1 LKLNREVV
9 RADCALIHVDDE
21 LQRLLEDDVELP
33 DLSDT
38 TYDTLAQRFP
48 HQVDTAFDALPE
60 SHGHQV
66 DRQLHDCVS
75 EDHFGIQNEQSASS
89 PSEPTQQQLNKN
101 FARTINLLEQNR
113 QPHVQRAALQLMCQP
128 DSSKIR
134 YVCQSVCATGQ
145 QCKRNPGSCEFG
157 TSTKVGTTKGKCGM
171 QNSCCFKV
179 IFSKERKNHGK
190 QSGGDQFS
198 VSEDPT
204 ILDHSL
210 TCSALGAS
218 SKQLT
223 KSMVYNSDVAKSM
236 LTFCKTANA
245 PGNICAA
252 C

>member
-1 LKLNREVV
+1 
-9 RADCALIHVDDE
+9 
-21 LQRLLEDDVELP
+21 
-33 DLSDT
+33 
-38 TYDTLAQRFP
+38 
-48 HQVDTAFDALPE
+48 
-60 SHGHQV
+60 
-66 DRQLHDCVS
+66 
-75 EDHFGIQNEQSASS
+75 
-89 PSEPTQQQLNKN
+89 
-101 FARTINLLEQNR
+101 
-113 QPHVQRAALQLMCQP
+113 
-128 DSSKIR
+128 
-134 YVCQSVCATGQ
+134 
-145 QCKRNPGSCEFG
+145 
-157 TSTKVGTTKGKCGM
+157 M